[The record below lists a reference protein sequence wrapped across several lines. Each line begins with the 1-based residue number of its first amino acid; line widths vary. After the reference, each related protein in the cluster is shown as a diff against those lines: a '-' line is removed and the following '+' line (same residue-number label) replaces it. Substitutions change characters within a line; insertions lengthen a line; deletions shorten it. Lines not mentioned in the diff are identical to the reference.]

1 MTAKADIPL
10 SRRFAWDRVQP
21 RGTPVAFEATPSECD
36 AIAEALGI
44 LKVTS
49 ASAEFTISPFR
60 KDGFKVVGE
69 VRAEVEQAC
78 VVTLDPVPESIRET
92 VDLRFLPESEID
104 PIAEEIEIDV
114 DAEDP
119 PEPILGASVD
129 LGVLTTEF
137 IAVGLDPYPRK
148 PGVEFTPL
156 IEDDGSED
164 EQESPFAGLT
174 ALKDKLP

>member
-1 MTAKADIPL
+1 MTDKDPIPF

-21 RGTPVAFEATPSECD
+21 RGTPVSIEATPAECE
-36 AIAEALGI
+36 AIADALGI
-44 LKVTS
+44 LKVAN
-49 ASAEFTISPFR
+49 ASAEFLVTPFR
-60 KDGFKVVGE
+60 KTGFKVVGE

-92 VDLRFLPESEID
+92 VDLRYLPESEIEPVD
-104 PIAEEIEIDV
+104 EEIEVDF

-148 PGVEFTPL
+148 PGVEFTPF
-156 IEDDGSED
+156 IEDDGGDD
-164 EQESPFAGLT
+164 EEESPFAGLA
-174 ALKDKLP
+174 ALKDKSP